1 MSAASNAAPQAPR
14 ESPSYGG
21 AAQQKPS
28 MVANSNYDPLDVD
41 GNADGE
47 SINRQP
53 MSRNQAYPATND
65 FAPAIEE
72 TAPQQPVQQIKTK
85 QSIQPL
91 TKEEIDELNK
101 EFLTPIIENNEIL

>member
-1 MSAASNAAPQAPR
+1 
-14 ESPSYGG
+14 
-21 AAQQKPS
+21 

-53 MSRNQAYPATND
+53 INKTQTYPTTNN
-65 FAPAIEE
+65 FAPAFEE
-72 TAPQQPVQQIKTK
+72 TIQQQPVQQIKTK
-85 QSIQPL
+85 PSIQPL